1 MSRTKTTTPEAPKE
15 PKVIKVKTVVV
26 AVAMFVALV
35 ASFVSG
41 IVFANSYNDNVKAQA
56 INEAADIVK
65 QLNVK

>member
-1 MSRTKTTTPEAPKE
+1 MSRTKITTPEAPKE

-35 ASFVSG
+35 ASFISG

-56 INEAADIVK
+56 IELSK
-65 QLNVK
+65 QVR

>member
-26 AVAMFVALV
+26 AVAVFVALV
-35 ASFVSG
+35 ASFIAG
-41 IVFANSYNDNVKAQA
+41 IVYANNYNDTVQAQA
-56 INEAADIVK
+56 IELSK